1 MATLVNDPNISL
13 SSAVG
18 INNAGQIAITGSD
31 FAATVEVDGFILTP
45 STAPPVQLLNI
56 STRGQ
61 VLSGDN
67 VLIGGF
73 IIQGPQSKQ
82 VIVRGIGPSLTAL
95 GIAGALPDPIL
106 QLFSGS
112 TMIAENDDW
121 RADQAAVE
129 ATGVAPTNDAESA
142 IVRTLAPGAY
152 TVVLLGKN
160 VPGGAT
166 GVALVDVY
174 DLTPTGGTL
183 ANLSTRGFV
192 GTGNQVMI
200 GGVIAGGTGV
210 APTNVIVRAIGPSL
224 TPLGVTGALSDPV
237 LQLYDTNG
245 NLTNSNDD
253 WQSDPGAA
261 QVQAAG
267 IAPTD
272 PRESAI
278 FTTITGGGRTAVVSG
293 KGGLTGVG
301 LVEVYY
307 MP

>member
-1 MATLVNDPNISL
+1 
-13 SSAVG
+13 
-18 INNAGQIAITGSD
+18 
-31 FAATVEVDGFILTP
+31 
-45 STAPPVQLLNI
+45 
-56 STRGQ
+56 
-61 VLSGDN
+61 
-67 VLIGGF
+67 
-73 IIQGPQSKQ
+73 
-82 VIVRGIGPSLTAL
+82 
-95 GIAGALPDPIL
+95 
-106 QLFSGS
+106 
-112 TMIAENDDW
+112 
-121 RADQAAVE
+121 
-129 ATGVAPTNDAESA
+129 AESA

-152 TVVLLGKN
+152 TVIVLGKN
-160 VPGGAT
+160 VPAGAT

-174 DLTPTGGTL
+174 DLTPAGSTL
-183 ANLSTRGFV
+183 ANISTRGFV

-237 LQLYDTNG
+237 LQLYDSNG

-267 IAPTD
+267 IAPRD

-293 KGGLTGVG
+293 KDGLTGVG

-307 MP
+307 VP